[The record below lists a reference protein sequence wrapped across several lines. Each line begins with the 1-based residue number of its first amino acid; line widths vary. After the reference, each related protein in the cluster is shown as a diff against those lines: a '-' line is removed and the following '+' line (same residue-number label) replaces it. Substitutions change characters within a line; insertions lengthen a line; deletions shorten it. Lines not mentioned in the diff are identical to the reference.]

1 MSQCGCCYCA
11 YLNPP
16 WWVTMGYAPRNVF
29 QGDGL
34 SVQRQTVAP
43 QAPPDTVP
51 PVSQQPSTPQ
61 APPNT
66 QPPVG
71 QQPSTPQAPP
81 NTQPPVGQQ
90 PSTPQAP
97 TDTQPPV
104 TLEGLVFAGIVSI
117 LQITGLTAAPGVTVD
132 AHDRADDMTVAST
145 TTDVMGNFSLIVPAG
160 SVPFDGYLTLTTS
173 GLIPARVYVSEPLT
187 NSIQLGR
194 FFLTSWATFSWVLQS
209 FGLQPTE
216 SQATLIV
223 SVRDSVGSAVQVDN
237 VSVHQNNTE
246 VGYLFNP
253 STLAISGEGIWAL
266 NVPPGLTDVSVVSKG
281 TILGQAETPLITGQM
296 TFFLLITDQALSA
309 PTDTLQTRYDITVR
323 DQPTSLAFDGTNIW
337 AICQGSIS
345 AISANDGS
353 HLATFLVGGNAL
365 APARTGTGTVV
376 WVASSGTSAGSNSG
390 SFSELVLT
398 GQIVQTYNVAKR
410 PMALTAIQDE
420 ELGTLLYFTD
430 LDSDFLS
437 RLDTSTG
444 AVTTLGRTGVVAAQ
458 ALLFD
463 GTNFWVCNGVDNTV
477 GKVSQAGVP
486 QGPFP
491 VNVGNGPS
499 GLSLSPDGNSIWV
512 TNLND
517 QTISEL
523 SVNDGQIIRTI
534 TTGLNPSGIVCD
546 GTNLWVANYGS
557 NTLTQIRASDG
568 VVLGNL
574 PTGPNPSTVVF
585 DGIHVWVANS
595 GSNFISRY

>member
-1 MSQCGCCYCA
+1 
-11 YLNPP
+11 
-16 WWVTMGYAPRNVF
+16 MGYAPRNVF
-29 QGDGL
+29 QGEGL
-34 SVQRQTVAP
+34 SVQRQTVVP
-43 QAPPDTVP
+43 QAPADAVP
-51 PVSQQPSTPQ
+51 PVSQQPSTSPLDTPPSEGQQPSTPQ

-97 TDTQPPV
+97 TDTEPPPV
-104 TLEGLVFAGIVSI
+104 TLEGLVIAGIVSI
-117 LQITGLTAAPGVTVD
+117 LQMTGLTAALGVTVD

-145 TTDVMGNFSLIVPAG
+145 TTDAMGNFSLIVPIG
-160 SVPFDGYLTLTTS
+160 SVPFDGYLTLATS

-194 FFLTSWATFSWVLQS
+194 FFLTSWATFSGVLQS
-209 FGLQPTE
+209 FGLKPTA

-223 SVRDSVGSAVQVDN
+223 SIRDSVGSTVQVDN
-237 VSVHQNNTE
+237 VSVHQGVTE
-246 VGYLFNP
+246 VGYLFDP

-266 NVPPGLTDVSVVSKG
+266 NVPPGLTDVSAVSKE
-281 TILGQAETPLITGQM
+281 TNLGQAEVPLIAGQM

-309 PTDTLQTRYDITVR
+309 PTDTLQTRYDIAVG

-353 HLATFLVGGNAL
+353 HLVTVLVGGNAL

-376 WVASSGTSAGSNSG
+376 WVASSSTSAGSNSG
-390 SFSELVLT
+390 SFSELALT
-398 GQIVQTYNVAKR
+398 GQIVQTYNVAKQ
-410 PMALTAIQDE
+410 PIALTAIQDE
-420 ELGTLLYFTD
+420 ELGKLLYFTD

-444 AVTTLGRTGVVAAQ
+444 AVITLGQTGVMAAK

-477 GKVSQAGVP
+477 GKVSQAGVS
-486 QGPFP
+486 QGTFP

-499 GLSLSPDGNSIWV
+499 GLSLSPDGSSIWV
-512 TNLND
+512 TNSND

-568 VVLGNL
+568 VVLGNF
-574 PTGPNPSTVVF
+574 PTGPNPAAVVF
-585 DGIHVWVANS
+585 DGVHVWVANS